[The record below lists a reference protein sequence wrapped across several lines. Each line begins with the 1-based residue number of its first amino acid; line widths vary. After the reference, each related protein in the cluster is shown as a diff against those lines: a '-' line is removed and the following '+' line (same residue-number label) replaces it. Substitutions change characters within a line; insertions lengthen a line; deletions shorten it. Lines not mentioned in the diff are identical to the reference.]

1 MSNDICKVCGK
12 GINLAA
18 PHSYNRDISAPVHL
32 ECYGIG
38 RKKTGQE
45 IIMAYNQQ
53 DHYDMAGFKPLA
65 VMIDEALAGARN
77 EN

>member
-1 MSNDICKVCGK
+1 MAKDICKICGK

-38 RKKTGQE
+38 RKITGQE
-45 IIMAYNQQ
+45 IIMAYNLQ
-53 DHYDMAGFKPLA
+53 DHYDMSEFKPLP
-65 VMIDEALAGARN
+65 VMIDEALAEARK
-77 EN
+77 